1 MKIAV
6 RFLPV
11 AFPVFLFFLFSFLI
25 LNSQLSIVLAAPGD
39 SPNPKPCENA
49 VETDQLTNNWI
60 TNENG
65 DPPINQEISRTG
77 SPGQPVDVYLETF
90 FTVDFSKLQAIF
102 GEPNSNYLEGR
113 FQDEAHREVD
123 ILNLGGADFNKFHG
137 AGQKTTPKV
146 MVDLLKIKVVEY
158 VYNKPELAES
168 ANKYADIEGR
178 DPKTI
183 YE

>member
-90 FTVDFSKLQAIF
+90 FTVDFSKLQSLF
-102 GEPNSNYLEGR
+102 GYTNSDYLEGR
-113 FQDEAHREVD
+113 FQQESHRAENV
-123 ILNLGGADFNKFHG
+123 LELESADFNNFHG
-137 AGQKTTPKV
+137 VAQKATAKV
-146 MVDLLKIKVVEY
+146 LSDFEKDQKS
-158 VYNKPELAES
+158 NQRK
-168 ANKYADIEGR
+168 D
-178 DPKTI
+178 
-183 YE
+183 